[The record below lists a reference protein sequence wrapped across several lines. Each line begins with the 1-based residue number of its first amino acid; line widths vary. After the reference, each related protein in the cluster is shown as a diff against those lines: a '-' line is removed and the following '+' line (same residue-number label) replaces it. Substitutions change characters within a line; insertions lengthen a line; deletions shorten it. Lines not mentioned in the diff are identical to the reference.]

1 MPYGGTRRHSGAM
14 DSTSSP
20 PDTGP
25 RVSRDELRDLSRLR
39 RPPAGVVGGVCAGIA
54 RHLDIDPLVVRVVV
68 AALVPVGGAGLAVYL
83 VGWLTI
89 PEEVTGSSPAS
100 RLLRRDPDRVLLAGI
115 VLAGT
120 AVVLT
125 LVGAVGF
132 AAPEP
137 GQILVLGLVAAVLLA
152 VLSRRSMV
160 EPSLDD
166 GRAVTAAGPTGDS
179 AAATDTAPSSGRL
192 PRRLMPAAL
201 GLIALALGVI
211 WVVDASGAAVDPS
224 VYPGSVLLI
233 CAGGLLV
240 ATWYGRARL
249 LIPLGLLA
257 ALATAATLVTGP
269 GPFGERIY
277 RPASAA
283 AVQSEYRHGTGR
295 LVVRLDEVGDVAA
308 LDGRTI
314 AVSSRIG
321 EVELVLPTSVDAT
334 VDVSVDGGQIHG
346 IASAPDGGNDQ
357 YARLVPVDDAD
368 PDVTVTVDLRFGQV
382 LVRRFD
388 CPGDPTPT
396 SGVSTDAWT
405 GGSNAAACD

>member
-1 MPYGGTRRHSGAM
+1 M
-14 DSTSSP
+14 DNPSTP

-25 RVSRDELRDLSRLR
+25 RITREELRDLSRLR
-39 RPPAGVVGGVCAGIA
+39 RPADGVVAGVCAGIA

-68 AALVPVGGAGLAVYL
+68 AALVPIGGAGLAIYL
-83 VGWLTI
+83 IGWLTI
-89 PEEVTGSSPAS
+89 PEQTTGASPAS
-100 RLLRRDPDRVLLAGI
+100 RMLRRDPDRVLLAGV

-120 AVVLT
+120 AAALT

-137 GQILVLGLVAAVLLA
+137 GQALVLSLVALVLLA
-152 VLSRRSMV
+152 VLSRRSGAD
-160 EPSLDD
+160 PSAD
-166 GRAVTAAGPTGDS
+166 GSRGIAAAGPTAGS
-179 AAATDTAPSSGRL
+179 AAAAGTATRSAAPASPSQPVGASSR
-192 PRRLMPAAL
+192 PRVVPLAL
-201 GLIALALGVI
+201 ALIALALGGI
-211 WVVDASGAAVDPS
+211 WVADAGGADVDPS

-240 ATWYGRARL
+240 GTWYGRARL

-257 ALATAATLVTGP
+257 ALATAAMLVVGP

-277 RPASAA
+277 RPVSAA
-283 AVQSEYRHGTGR
+283 AVESEYRHGTGR
-295 LVVRLDEVGDVAA
+295 LVVRLDEVADIAA
-308 LDGRTI
+308 LDGRRI
-314 AVSSRIG
+314 GVSSRVG
-321 EVELVLPTSVDAT
+321 EVELLLPTSIDAT

-357 YARLVPVDDAD
+357 HARLVPVDDAD
-368 PDVTVTVDLRFGQV
+368 PDVNLTVDLRFGQV

-388 CPGDPTPT
+388 CPDRPTPT

-405 GGSNAAACD
+405 GGSSAAACD